1 MISQM
6 DGKSCLVTGGT
17 AGIGLVTAREL
28 VRMGASVTTVGRDV
42 ARGQAAVEAIKTATG
57 RDAVEFMAADLSDQR
72 RLRAFAAAF
81 RDRQPRLDVL
91 INNAGGLFGRRRLS
105 ADGIEM
111 TLALNHLSY
120 FLLTHLLL
128 PALRATPTSRIVNV
142 ASEAH
147 RGVSLDFDNLQ
158 GESRYNRWLAY
169 KRSKLANLLFTY
181 ELSRQ
186 LSGELSYRQ
195 CASSGVRRHK
205 HRRSQQ
211 LCSRL
216 SLVDRQAVR
225 DRRGGGRGHQYLSRQ
240 RARALRSQRPIYRQ
254 ESARAFFGC
263 FLRPGRGDP
272 AVGSQRRSDQRRR
285 LRQLLQPAR
294 AVATMSRS
302 VARSTAP
309 GTS

>member
-28 VRMGASVTTVGRDV
+28 VRMGASVTIVGRDV

-57 RDAVEFMAADLSDQR
+57 RDAVDFMAADLSDQR
-72 RLRAFAAAF
+72 RLRAFAVAF

-128 PALRATPTSRIVNV
+128 PTLRAAPPSRIVNV

-147 RGVSLDFDNLQ
+147 RGVSLDFGNLQ

-181 ELSRQ
+181 ELSRRLAGEPITVNALHPGFVATNIGVRNNFVPGFLWWIGRQ
-186 LSGELSYRQ
+186 FAIDVEAGAATSVYLASAPELSAVSGRYFIKSRPARSSD
-195 CASSGVRRHK
+195 ASY
-205 HRRSQQ
+205 
-211 LCSRL
+211 
-216 SLVDRQAVR
+216 DREAAVR
-225 DRRGGGRGHQYLSRQ
+225 LWE
-240 RARALRSQRPIYRQ
+240 I
-254 ESARAFFGC
+254 SAD
-263 FLRPGRGDP
+263 L
-272 AVGSQRRSDQRRR
+272 
-285 LRQLLQPAR
+285 
-294 AVATMSRS
+294 TS
-302 VARSTAP
+302 VAS
-309 GTS
+309 